1 MATNGVSSLSEA
13 FGGKWPDSPLPIWT
27 RLANA
32 AQEYPEKLAVACLH
46 QSPKLYGV
54 QSPEYAVQ
62 GVDKHLQ
69 WSYSQLSSTA
79 ERLAAG
85 LQAQGLS
92 SGSSIITI
100 LRNGV
105 EFPMAFWAAHK
116 LACPFVPLS
125 SRTLTN
131 AVQTRHM
138 LTVADVAA
146 VIVEDLEAAAA
157 FDHVW
162 HAGARKVIKI
172 VAGEASFDGWTSISE
187 LLEIGRRAQAVQNGE
202 NGTLHAREPE
212 HSGESTSTVTI
223 LFTSGTTSLPK
234 GCPHT
239 NLTLNA
245 FSKLLSIGGASPQD
259 VFCSVL
265 PNSHAMG
272 YFFVLHFFINAGTVV
287 YPSAT
292 YEAAAMAQ
300 ALAAHRCTHATLVPT
315 ALHSLLEWIEP
326 SGLLFPDLKDLCL
339 AGSSITPQNIRSVI
353 RDLGARGVSTGYGT
367 TEGTPVWNA
376 PVLDPEQLIRG
387 DDVICGSAVP
397 GQHVRICAPN
407 STQVL
412 PRGQP
417 GEVHESGPGMIAGY
431 LGDNV
436 GKDSFYVDGD
446 KTWYKTGD
454 SGVMWDDGRVSV
466 VGRFKDMIIRG
477 GENIAP
483 AAIEVVLNQFPGVE
497 AQVVGASDTFA
508 GEVPLALVRTLPP
521 GDNPEGQLQE
531 AVRNHMGILHVP
543 DEVITL
549 GALGLDDYP
558 RTISGKVQ
566 KAALRVIVAAYRK
579 NRESKHD
586 SATGSINGDAPNGHT
601 NGDTNGTVRRDSG
614 IIEDIDVEQTVL
626 RVWWRATGI
635 ETSKLDRQ
643 TPTFN
648 YADSITL
655 MRVRAMYRKEL
666 GVTLTAVEMSQNAD
680 IQSHI
685 DALERKVSQ
694 SQKQVVAQLPRF
706 ENARTLD
713 ELQVVL
719 GPDNDAKTFKETAS
733 RALESQGF
741 DFDQDVESVIQM
753 SDFMDVLEREKFI
766 NTWNF
771 AITIVA
777 DGSTVQEL
785 KTALTAALTNN
796 SLWTSFYVH
805 GDSGAPI
812 YVTMKPQKK
821 LYNRVLIENGSVAS
835 VAELEKVAVNY
846 PHKEH
851 SVFPGPLFHAL
862 LYDIEDTKSAGF
874 VMYVHHIVH
883 DASSMRLFFE
893 DINRALLEPARPL
906 TPHIPY
912 QLWSD
917 IYHSLRNSPRATME
931 VNWHVKRL
939 ANIHLHRKAVYP
951 PAHVP
956 RQAIQTTPDGIDHAF
971 DAPALLNLKR
981 HHSHITA
988 SVVLKAA
995 MALINVTRTKHTH
1008 ALINNYE
1015 AARSSF
1021 PFWPDTLRHLP
1032 GPNGS
1037 TLADLDASDVA
1048 GPTMNAVTNVIS
1060 VDPAETALAFLTRLQ
1075 EDQLALTAHAHV
1087 PWRRVIAALDA
1098 LHPAE
1103 KAGDLFCDIHRAQF
1117 MTWVPGVLGT
1127 YERLRVA
1134 AMGIRAALGLVFV
1147 AGLGGPEATMYG
1159 ISLRWDVANYSAE
1172 EVRRFVGDTERAV
1185 LWLLEEGNWGR
1196 GLGEFLGTVG
1206 EGVVGE
1212 VKGEE
1217 AKVGE
1222 VKGEEVKGEEVKVEE
1237 AKVEEAKVE
1246 GQLIQ

>member
-1 MATNGVSSLSEA
+1 MADNGVSSRSEA

-27 RLANA
+27 RLADA
-32 AQEYPEKLAVACLH
+32 ARDYPDKLAIACLH
-46 QSPKLYGV
+46 QSPTLYGI
-54 QSPEYAVQ
+54 QSSQYAVQ
-62 GVDKHLQ
+62 GFDNHLQ

-79 ERLAAG
+79 ECLAAG

-92 SGSSIITI
+92 SGSSVVTI
-100 LRNGV
+100 LTNGV

-131 AVQTRHM
+131 AVQARHM
-138 LTVADVAA
+138 LTVADVSV
-146 VIVEDLEAAAA
+146 VIVEDLELAAA
-157 FDHVW
+157 FDQVW
-162 HAGARKVIKI
+162 HAGARNTVKI
-172 VAGEASFDGWTSISE
+172 VAGDKSFDGWTSISE
-187 LLEIGRRAQAVQNGE
+187 LLEIGSRALAVQNGK
-202 NGTLHAREPE
+202 NGTLHAHRPE
-212 HSGESTSTVTI
+212 QRLESTNTVTI

-245 FSKLLSIGGASPQD
+245 FSKLLSIGGTSRHD
-259 VFCSVL
+259 IFCSVL

-272 YFFVLHFFINAGTVV
+272 YFFVLHFFMNAGTVV

-292 YEAAAMAQ
+292 YEASAMAQ

-353 RDLGARGVSTGYGT
+353 RDLGAQGVSTGYGT

-376 PVLDPEQLIRG
+376 PVSDPEQLIRG

-397 GQHVRICAPN
+397 GQHVRICAPD
-407 STQVL
+407 STQVV

-417 GEVHESGPGMIAGY
+417 GEVHESGPGMIVGY
-431 LGDNV
+431 LGENV
-436 GKDSFYVDGD
+436 GKDAFYVEGD

-454 SGVMWDDGRVSV
+454 SGVMWEDGRVSV

-497 AQVVGASDTFA
+497 AQVVGAPDTFA
-508 GEVPLALVRTLPP
+508 GEVPVALVRALPP
-521 GDNPEGQLQE
+521 GDNPAGQLLE
-531 AVRNHMGILHVP
+531 AVRNHMGVLHVP

-549 GALGLDDYP
+549 GALRLDDYP
-558 RTISGKVQ
+558 RTISGKIQ
-566 KAALRVIVAAYRK
+566 KAALRVIVAAYRN
-579 NRESKHD
+579 NRETKHD
-586 SATGSINGDAPNGHT
+586 SATASTDGDAVHT
-601 NGDTNGTVRRDSG
+601 NGDTNGTVRRDPG
-614 IIEDIDVEQTVL
+614 TIENKDVEQTVL
-626 RVWWRATGI
+626 QVWWRATGI
-635 ETSKLDRQ
+635 EPSKLDKQ

-655 MRVRAMYRKEL
+655 MRVRALYRKEL
-666 GVTLTAVEMSQNAD
+666 GVTLTAVEMSQNGD
-680 IQSHI
+680 IQSQI
-685 DALERKVSQ
+685 NALERKFSQ
-694 SQKQVVAQLPRF
+694 SQNQTTAQLPRF
-706 ENARTLD
+706 ENARTLE

-719 GPDNDAKTFKETAS
+719 GPENDARTFKETAT
-733 RALESQGF
+733 RALKKQGF
-741 DFDQDVESVIQM
+741 NFDQDVESVIQM
-753 SDFMDVLEREKFI
+753 NDFIDVLEREKLI

-771 AITIVA
+771 GISIVA

-785 KTALTAALTNN
+785 RAAVTAALTNN

-821 LYNRVLIENGSVAS
+821 LYDHVLIEKGSVKS
-835 VAELEKVAVNY
+835 VAELQQIAVDY
-846 PHKEH
+846 PHREH

-862 LYDIEDTKSAGF
+862 LYDIEDIKSAGF

-893 DINRALLEPARPL
+893 DINKALLEPARPL
-906 TPHIPY
+906 APHVPY

-917 IYHSLRNSPRATME
+917 IYHSLRNSPRATMD

-939 ANIHLHRKAVYP
+939 ANIHLHRKALYP

-956 RQAIQTTPDGIDHAF
+956 RQAIQTSPDGIDYGF

-995 MALINVTRTKHTH
+995 MALVNITRTKHTH
-1008 ALINNYE
+1008 ALISNYE
-1015 AARSSF
+1015 AGRSSF

-1048 GPTMNAVTNVIS
+1048 GPTMNAVTNVIA
-1060 VDPAETALAFLTRLQ
+1060 VAPAETTLAFLNRLQ
-1075 EDQLALTAHAHV
+1075 DEQFALTAHSHA
-1087 PWRRVIAALDA
+1087 PWRRIIAALDA
-1098 LHPAE
+1098 LHPGE
-1103 KAGDLFCDIHRAQF
+1103 NAGELIYETHRTQF
-1117 MTWVPGVLGT
+1117 LTWVPGVLGE
-1127 YERLRVA
+1127 YERMRIA
-1134 AMGIRAALGLVFV
+1134 AIAIRAALGLVFV
-1147 AGLGGPEATMYG
+1147 AGLGGPRATTYG
-1159 ISLRWDVANYSAE
+1159 ISLRWDVANYSRE
-1172 EVRRFVGDTERAV
+1172 ETMRFVRDTERAV
-1185 LWLLEEGNWGR
+1185 LWMLEEGNWGR
-1196 GLGEFLGTVG
+1196 GVGAFLAT
-1206 EGVVGE
+1206 
-1212 VKGEE
+1212 
-1217 AKVGE
+1217 
-1222 VKGEEVKGEEVKVEE
+1222 VEE
-1237 AKVEEAKVE
+1237 PVPDAVSSGKKVNGDSE
-1246 GQLIQ
+1246 GMVKA